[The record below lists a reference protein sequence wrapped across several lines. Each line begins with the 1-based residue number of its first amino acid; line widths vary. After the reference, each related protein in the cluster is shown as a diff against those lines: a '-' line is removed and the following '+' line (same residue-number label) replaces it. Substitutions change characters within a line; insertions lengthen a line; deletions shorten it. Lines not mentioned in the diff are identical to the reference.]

1 MAPLILQLN
10 CKAATP
16 VKADRCAHFS
26 PASYKGR
33 SAPMQS
39 TSQIVTICASA
50 TRQSD
55 PFQAHARKSLALY
68 SGGIRRSARC
78 GQSGAAAIADRLAHG
93 GPSLAIR
100 SIFAARHVLVHI
112 RLRASRPVAVNPVP
126 PFPTLP
132 SGMNRTVQYHWPSCC
147 RRLCRG
153 ARAARRKDRARSSR
167 PARSR
172 R

>member
-1 MAPLILQLN
+1 MGLLILQLN

-39 TSQIVTICASA
+39 TSQSVTICASA

-55 PFQAHARKSLALY
+55 PFKLTPGNPLFFIRGESDGAQGAVDQAPP
-68 SGGIRRSARC
+68 
-78 GQSGAAAIADRLAHG
+78 QSPIVLRTADQLG
-93 GPSLAIR
+93 DQ
-100 SIFAARHVLVHI
+100 IFAARHVLVHI
-112 RLRASRPVAVNPVP
+112 RLRASCPVTVNPVP

-132 SGMNRTVQYHWPSCC
+132 SGMNRTVQYHWPFCGPPKT
-147 RRLCRG
+147 L
-153 ARAARRKDRARSSR
+153 
-167 PARSR
+167 
-172 R
+172 